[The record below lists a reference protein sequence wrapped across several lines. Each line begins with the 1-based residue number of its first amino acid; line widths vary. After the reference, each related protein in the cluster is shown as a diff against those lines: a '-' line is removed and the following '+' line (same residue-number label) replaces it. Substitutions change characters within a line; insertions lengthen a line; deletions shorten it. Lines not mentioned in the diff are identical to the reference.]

1 MIRLLSGFGVSTL
14 LASVLTMTSALAS
27 ITGCGG
33 AAYVWVADLP
43 PDESGGADY
52 LIEAGDML
60 NVRVFNQD
68 AMSTR
73 ARVRSD
79 GKISIPFVGDVPVR
93 GKAPAA
99 VAKDLEARLKSFVL
113 TPAVTVTV
121 DEFQQSSIA
130 VIGEVAHP
138 GVYNIEP
145 SVGVLRA
152 LALAGGVT
160 EYASHDN
167 IYVLRRIGPRR
178 IRVTYRALIDNELRA
193 AALHLRAG
201 DTVVVE

>member
-1 MIRLLSGFGVSTL
+1 
-14 LASVLTMTSALAS
+14 
-27 ITGCGG
+27 
-33 AAYVWVADLP
+33 LP
-43 PDESGGADY
+43 PDETSGADY

-60 NVRVFNQD
+60 SVRVFNQD

-79 GKISIPFVGDVPVR
+79 GKISVPFVGDVPVR

-99 VAKDLEARLKSFVL
+99 VAKDLEARLKSFVV

-121 DEFQQSSIA
+121 DEFQQPSIA
-130 VIGEVAHP
+130 VVGEVAHP

-160 EYASHDN
+160 EYANHDN
-167 IYVLRRIGPRR
+167 IYVLRRVGPRR